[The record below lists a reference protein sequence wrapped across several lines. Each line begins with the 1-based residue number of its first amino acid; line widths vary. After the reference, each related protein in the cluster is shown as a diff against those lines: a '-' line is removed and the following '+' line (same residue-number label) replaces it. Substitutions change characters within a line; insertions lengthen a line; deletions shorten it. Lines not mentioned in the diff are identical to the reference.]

1 MNIWVYFPTLSKS
14 GKTACVWGRE
24 NPSKTGLN
32 RPLFSIYTPNYAP
45 LKTLTTSIFSTI
57 WCIECIECMVIFR
70 KVSMEYILH
79 FPLPEVV
86 GGKWIFYIGL

>member
-1 MNIWVYFPTLSKS
+1 
-14 GKTACVWGRE
+14 
-24 NPSKTGLN
+24 
-32 RPLFSIYTPNYAP
+32 
-45 LKTLTTSIFSTI
+45 
-57 WCIECIECMVIFR
+57 MVIFR